1 MPPVAPLPAL
11 GDLNLADLPNLLA
24 APNLLVPPSSLPPL
38 PSLAPLGTTLP
49 LLTTL
54 AEKKLTEKEQQAT
67 GKTNEEFLQKSKA
80 YAPAPTPETC
90 AGNKKAIVIAVSLDP
105 YNPDTIA
112 TNLAKQHRSLRMLEV
127 FTGKPVSRFG
137 AYSEES
143 LNFEGFYAYKMNF
156 ESIENCEDAKDFT
169 TKAVSY
175 SRHIEKAIFQCHCEN
190 FAISK
195 LRSKQ

>member
-11 GDLNLADLPNLLA
+11 EDLNLADLPNLLA
-24 APNLLVPPSSLPPL
+24 APNLLVPASSLPPL
-38 PSLAPLGTTLP
+38 PSLAPLLGSTLP
-49 LLTTL
+49 LTTL
-54 AEKKLTEKEQQAT
+54 AAKKITEQDQQAI

-80 YAPAPTPETC
+80 YAPAPTRDTC

-105 YNPDTIA
+105 YTPDTVA

-143 LNFEGFYAYKMNF
+143 LNFEGLYAYKMNF
-156 ESIENCEDAKDFT
+156 ETIDDCEDAKDFT

-195 LRSKQ
+195 LRQK